1 MIDSRINPQAAR
13 SQIELV
19 RDWALRNRVPPW
31 AEQTAPQAREIF
43 REAAGI
49 KLTGPPPEV
58 ARVQTVSLAA
68 SGGPLQGR
76 VYTPE
81 GGASDAVLLYVHG
94 GGYMV
99 GGLEEADAEV
109 RRLARAMSTPVI
121 SFRYRLAPEHPW
133 PAAIEDVVDVVR
145 LIAGGGLGKA
155 PRRIALMGV
164 SAGAGLAAAATRRL
178 AASGDNPVELLALL
192 SPWLD
197 LTLSSPSA
205 TLYGTGFFQE
215 LSQLADFADAYAPA
229 GADRAHPEMSPA
241 RHPVTPGWPRT
252 ILLAAELDPLADD
265 AALFA
270 RRLAEAQVPH
280 DIRYARGMLHGFHTW
295 WHRIDIE
302 EDLAW
307 LDDRLRAWAA
317 TG

>member
-1 MIDSRINPQAAR
+1 MTEDYIRPDVRAFLDYVAASPGPRTHEVDAATARIMSQKMRQFGDVESRPIAVRRDLQIPTDEGRSVAAR
-13 SQIELV
+13 FYDA
-19 RDWALRNRVPPW
+19 RDTRDR
-31 AEQTAPQAREIF
+31 
-43 REAAGI
+43 
-49 KLTGPPPEV
+49 
-58 ARVQTVSLAA
+58 
-68 SGGPLQGR
+68 GPLI
-76 VYTPE
+76 VFF
-81 GGASDAVLLYVHG
+81 HG
-94 GGYMV
+94 GGFVFGDLDIYDAACTDIAL
-99 GGLEEADAEV
+99 GLD
-109 RRLARAMSTPVI
+109 LPLLSI
-121 SFRYRLAPEHPW
+121 DYRLAPEHPW